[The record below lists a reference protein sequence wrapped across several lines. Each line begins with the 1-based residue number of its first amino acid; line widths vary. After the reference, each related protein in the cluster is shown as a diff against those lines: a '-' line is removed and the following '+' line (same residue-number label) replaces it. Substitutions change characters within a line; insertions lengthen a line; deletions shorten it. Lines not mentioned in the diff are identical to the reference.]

1 MQIDIVVES
10 AEPRE
15 VMHFALLFGYG
26 ASIINPYM
34 SFAIIEQL
42 VETRVIQQDFDKAQE
57 NYIHAIN
64 KGLAKDPIKNGDQH
78 PAELPGCPD
87 FRSHW
92 DSSI

>member
-26 ASIINPYM
+26 ASIVNPYM
-34 SFAIIEQL
+34 SFAVIEQL
-42 VETRVIQQDFDKAQE
+42 VKTKAIQQDYEKAQW

-64 KGLAKDPIKNGDQH
+64 KGLLKILSKMGISTLS
-78 PAELPGCPD
+78 E
-87 FRSHW
+87 
-92 DSSI
+92 

>member
-42 VETRVIQQDFDKAQE
+42 VENRVIQQDFDKAQE
-57 NYIHAIN
+57 NYIDASEQ
-64 KGLAKDPIKNGDQH
+64 GLAEDPFKNGHQY
-78 PAELPGCPD
+78 PEKLPVGPD
-87 FRSHW
+87 F
-92 DSSI
+92 